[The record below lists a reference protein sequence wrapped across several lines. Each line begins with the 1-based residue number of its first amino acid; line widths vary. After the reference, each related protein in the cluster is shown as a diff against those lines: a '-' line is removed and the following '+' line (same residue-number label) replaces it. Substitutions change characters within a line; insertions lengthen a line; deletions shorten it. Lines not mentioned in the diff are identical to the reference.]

1 MGMIYSDFQAFFR
14 VEFEA
19 FGPEEELLQQI
30 CENVEAFLFVLRLLQ
45 KLEEYGWKI
54 GLRRGSCCSILPFAA
69 IFTTSGSSSTEPEQL
84 RH

>member
-45 KLEEYGWKI
+45 KLANMDGELALLG
-54 GLRRGSCCSILPFAA
+54 GHVVAFRPLRENIQIMYNFIRK
-69 IFTTSGSSSTEPEQL
+69 
-84 RH
+84 

>member
-45 KLEEYGWKI
+45 KLAKYGWGV
-54 GLRRGSCCSILPFAA
+54 GLVRGACCSILPFAA

>member
-30 CENVEAFLFVLRLLQ
+30 CENVEAILFYS
-45 KLEEYGWKI
+45 EIASKI
-54 GLRRGSCCSILPFAA
+54 GKIWMENRPC
-69 IFTTSGSSSTEPEQL
+69 
-84 RH
+84 

>member
-30 CENVEAFLFVLRLLQ
+30 CKNVEAIIHILRLLQ
-45 KLEEYGWKI
+45 KLVKYGWKI
-54 GLRRGSCCSILPFAA
+54 GLIKGAC
-69 IFTTSGSSSTEPEQL
+69 
-84 RH
+84 

>member
-30 CENVEAFLFVLRLLQ
+30 CENVEAIFFILRLLQ
-45 KLEEYGWKI
+45 KLAKYGWKI
-54 GLRRGSCCSILPFAA
+54 GLEMGSCCSIYAFARKYA
-69 IFTTSGSSSTEPEQL
+69 KKV
-84 RH
+84 